1 MDDVICATFLAL
13 ITIPAEI
20 VIRKSVMHMSEKGSS
35 SKMGLFILRR
45 KISNYRVLLAGFRK
59 YRDR

>member
-45 KISNYRVLLAGFRK
+45 KIF
-59 YRDR
+59 